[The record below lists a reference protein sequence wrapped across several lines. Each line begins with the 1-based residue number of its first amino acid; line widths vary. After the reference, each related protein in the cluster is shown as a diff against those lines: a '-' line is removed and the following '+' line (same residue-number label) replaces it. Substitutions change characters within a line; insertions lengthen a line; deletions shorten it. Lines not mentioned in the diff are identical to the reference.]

1 MSGLNSCNIIL
12 GKVNIYDMLENIPF
26 GTKEIK
32 LREIFQ
38 QVGPIVSFRLAFE
51 KENKQSTGYCYCEYH
66 GNLFKLAIDPATAA
80 SAIRNLNNVEMEDQR
95 LMVGYADNKPPS
107 TTNEVYRLDPSFKT
121 SAQQLSQ
128 QQQRLLSD
136 KPESSSGMNE
146 VQLLD
151 VLLTLQLY
159 SQSTNEDRVK
169 ELLLQNPLLAYDL
182 FKILFELDLVDGDIL
197 KLIISEQKQPVRTC
211 PTTFPTSVMT
221 DLTFQPSQ
229 LDQIQM
235 RQPYQEPQQQ
245 QKPLLQHQYPQHLQL
260 QQLKEREQQ
269 NVQQQ
274 PPQQYQQIPFT
285 IPSMISQNIQQSVQ
299 QSLIPHISTMQG
311 IQSAM
316 FNYGSQMQN
325 SGVVQAL
332 QTGTNLNSIFMSDLQ
347 IQEQNATIILQLLN
361 LTPQQVEMLPPEQ
374 KSRILA
380 LQQRILRRG

>member
-12 GKVNIYDMLENIPF
+12 VENIPF